1 MEVPLDDPGARRQLD
16 EFLQYPA
23 AYARQALGYAEALGI
38 DPSRVARAAAAVES
52 AASGRAAE
60 PGFAQFLAGAVPAAD
75 GPRRPRPE
83 PLVIRDRTFVW
94 GARTHVMAILNATS
108 DSFAGD
114 GVGGDEAAIRARVEA
129 AVAGGADIIDIGG
142 ESTRPGA
149 GKVSAE
155 EELARVLPA
164 IAIAREITQLPL
176 SIDTYKAEVA
186 RQALDAG
193 ADMVNDVWGTTAD
206 PAMAAT
212 VAAAGCPLVI
222 MHNRAAAASGGE
234 LGGHFE
240 DVEYGDVVA
249 EVHAR
254 LSSLLDAAL
263 AGGIPR
269 GHLIVD
275 PGIGFGKTP
284 AQNVELLGRLEVFN
298 GLGQPLLLGVSQ
310 KSVIGHALGDGA
322 ADRQAGTIA
331 ANLAGIAQ
339 GVDILRVH
347 DVAPAVQAARVMD
360 AILARPDPPDPAA
373 TRPLP
378 AIE

>member
-1 MEVPLDDPGARRQLD
+1 MEVSLDDPGACRLLD
-16 EFLQYPA
+16 QFLQYPA
-23 AYARQALGYAEALGI
+23 AYARQALGYSEALGVPP
-38 DPSRVARAAAAVES
+38 DRVARAADTVAA
-52 AASGRAAE
+52 AAHGRTAE
-60 PGFAQFLAGAVPAAD
+60 PGFAQFLAGVVPAAD
-75 GPRRPRPE
+75 GPRRPRPA

-94 GARTHVMAILNATS
+94 GARTHVMAILNATD

-129 AVAGGADIIDIGG
+129 AGAGGADIIDIGG

-149 GKVSAE
+149 AQVSAE
-155 EELARVLPA
+155 EELERVLPA

-176 SIDTYKAEVA
+176 SIDTYKAGVA
-186 RQALDAG
+186 RQALAAG
-193 ADMVNDVWGTTAD
+193 ADMVNDIHGTTAD

-222 MHNRAAAASGGE
+222 MHNRAAPPAHGE
-234 LGGHFE
+234 LGGHFA
-240 DVEYGDVVA
+240 DVEYSDVVA
-249 EVHAR
+249 EVHAQ
-254 LSSLLDAAL
+254 LSDLLDAAV
-263 AGGIPR
+263 AAGIPL

-284 AQNVELLGRLEVFN
+284 PQNVELLGRLEIFN
-298 GLGQPLLLGVSQ
+298 GLGQPLLLGVSH

-322 ADRQAGTIA
+322 ADRGAGSIA

-347 DVAPAVQAARVMD
+347 DVAPTVQAARVLD
-360 AILARPDPPDPAA
+360 AILNRPVPPDPAPG
-373 TRPLP
+373 RSLP
-378 AIE
+378 AI